1 VSSVVTPLLALVALG
16 ACLVLLR
23 MAAGAWRRYRGT
35 RLVRCPENLETAA
48 VALDTPHVLLTA
60 VTGASELRLQ
70 SCSRW
75 PERRDCGQACLRQ
88 IEAAPHDCLVRT
100 ILTRWY
106 AGKSCVL
113 CGRPFDAIDA
123 FGHMTALVGPDGTT
137 SEWGDVPAERLPVLL
152 TTHRP
157 ACWNCHVA
165 ESFRRLYPE
174 LVTDRSKA
182 KAGAAASRHDR

>member
-1 VSSVVTPLLALVALG
+1 VTALLSTVALG
-16 ACLVLLR
+16 ACLVLLA
-23 MAAGAWRRYRGT
+23 MAVGAWRRYRGT

-60 VTGASELRLQ
+60 VSGVPELRLQ

-100 ILTRWY
+100 ILSRWY

-113 CGRPFDAIDA
+113 CGKAFGAIDA
-123 FGHMTALVGPDGTT
+123 FGHTTALVAPDGTT
-137 SEWGDVPAERLPVLL
+137 SEWGEVPAERLPALL
-152 TTHRP
+152 ATQRP

-165 ESFRRLYPE
+165 ETFRRVYPQ
-174 LVTDRSKA
+174 LVTDRSRVA
-182 KAGAAASRHDR
+182 AAAAASRHDR